1 MTGRPH
7 LSAWLFAL
15 AASALPMLIFIFGV
29 FGIHGNA
36 IVTASYLFL
45 SIFGMACF
53 GTTKGLKVGSADISF
68 LAFVACIGIS
78 FAVNPIVASPKG
90 IIQLMITLAAFP
102 AARLLGRIIFP

>member
-15 AASALPMLIFIFGV
+15 AASALPMLILIFGV

-45 SIFGMACF
+45 SIF
-53 GTTKGLKVGSADISF
+53 
-68 LAFVACIGIS
+68 AFVLSLG
-78 FAVNPIVASPKG
+78 
-90 IIQLMITLAAFP
+90 LP
-102 AARLLGRIIFP
+102 AALMQMQQEQVDHLIEERRKRKLPAPVQPEQTEN